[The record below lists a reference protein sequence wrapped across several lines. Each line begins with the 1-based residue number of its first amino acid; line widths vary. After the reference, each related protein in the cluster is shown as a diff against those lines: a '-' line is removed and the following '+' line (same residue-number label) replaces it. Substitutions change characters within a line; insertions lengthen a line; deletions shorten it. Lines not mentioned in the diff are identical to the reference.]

1 MQGVV
6 SKISETWRVD
16 FIHLYGFM
24 YNMKTTLD
32 LSDDL
37 YALVKAKAALEGRTL
52 RSVVEEL
59 LQGWV
64 GAGISNSILNKD
76 STPLLSEPKVTYG
89 KKRTAKKSAPTAPW
103 DILRKK
109 WEKENDPNAP
119 ISTIA
124 GTIKNPGPDLDMAK
138 AREIYERHLAEEW
151 KRRYP

>member
-1 MQGVV
+1 
-6 SKISETWRVD
+6 
-16 FIHLYGFM
+16 M
-24 YNMKTTLD
+24 YDMKTTLD

-37 YALVKAKAALEGRTL
+37 YAVVKAKAALEGRTL

-64 GAGISNSILNKD
+64 KTGISSSILNRD
-76 STPLLSEPKVTYG
+76 SSSVLSEPKVTYG
-89 KKRTAKKSAPTAPW
+89 KKHTVKKKTYTAPW
-103 DILRKK
+103 DVLRQK

-124 GTIKNPGPDLDMAK
+124 GTIKNSGPELDMAK

-151 KRRYP
+151 KKRYP